1 MGGQLLLLV
10 VGFLLTGVLGAWLT
24 HRFQSRAWD
33 EQHKV
38 EQRDQERQQAL
49 KTFEE
54 ERQQALK
61 TFEEVSTRLDKQL
74 YLTRR
79 LYWETRKKASG
90 TGTRTDIDAAR
101 VAYLEVLHEYYANY
115 HRTLALVQT
124 YFGLGVRQDLE
135 SGIYVRFDTL
145 RRRLDAIV
153 AIVSKNDEPIK
164 APRLERSLGG
174 LSGRIYQLNI
184 RMLKLLEENRLGVR
198 APPASQVESS
208 PPVEEPTLHTGDQGK
223 HVRRLQQALN
233 RTGEVTISVDGVLGE
248 ETSTAVRSFQRS
260 HNLPADGIVGP
271 KTWAALPV
279 APPSLQMGDQ
289 GEYVRRMQQA
299 LNRTDEVAIDMDGIY
314 GQGTWEA
321 VRSFQRAHNL
331 DADGIVGPKTWTTL
345 FEEHPPGQ

>member
-24 HRFQSRAWD
+24 NRFQRQASE
-33 EQHKV
+33 EQRKV
-38 EQRDQERQQAL
+38 EQRDL
-49 KTFEE
+49 

-74 YLTRR
+74 YRTRH
-79 LYWETRKKASG
+79 LYLEARKKVRGAGS
-90 TGTRTDIDAAR
+90 TTDIVEARAA
-101 VAYLEVLHEYYANY
+101 YQEILHEYNANW

-124 YFGLGVRQDLE
+124 YFGLGLRQELE
-135 SGIYVRFDTL
+135 NDIYGRFDTL
-145 RRRLDAIV
+145 SRRLDVIV
-153 AIVSKNDEPIK
+153 DIVSTNNEHIK
-164 APRLERSLGG
+164 APRLEGNIG
-174 LSGRIYQLNI
+174 ELSGKITKFSI
-184 RMLKLLEENRLGVR
+184 RMLKLLEENRLGPL

-233 RTGEVTISVDGVLGE
+233 RTGEVAISVDGTLGE
-248 ETSTAVRSFQRS
+248 ETSTAIRSFQRS

-279 APPSLQMGDQ
+279 APPTLQMGDEGQ
-289 GEYVRRMQQA
+289 FVRRVQQA

-314 GQGTWEA
+314 GQRTWEA
-321 VRSFQRAHNL
+321 VRSFQRLHNL
-331 DADGIVGPKTWTTL
+331 DADGIVGPRLGPRFSRNTGRVNNARVGKATI
-345 FEEHPPGQ
+345 

>member
-79 LYWETRKKASG
+79 LYGEARKKARG
-90 TGTRTDIDAAR
+90 AGDETDIDTAR
-101 VAYLEVLHEYYANY
+101 VAYQEVLHEYNANW

-124 YFGLGVRQDLE
+124 YFGLGLRDDLE
-135 SGIYVRFDTL
+135 NIIYERFDRLT
-145 RRRLDAIV
+145 RRVEAMVDIVSTNEEHIKARRLDASIG
-153 AIVSKNDEPIK
+153 E
-164 APRLERSLGG
+164 
-174 LSGRIYQLNI
+174 LSGLIYRLNI
-184 RMLKLLEENRLGVR
+184 SMLKLLEENRLGLR
-198 APPASQVESS
+198 APAASQVESS

-233 RTGEVTISVDGVLGE
+233 RTGEVAISVDGMLGE
-248 ETSTAVRSFQRS
+248 KTSTAVRSFQR
-260 HNLPADGIVGP
+260 L
-271 KTWAALPV
+271 
-279 APPSLQMGDQ
+279 
-289 GEYVRRMQQA
+289 
-299 LNRTDEVAIDMDGIY
+299 
-314 GQGTWEA
+314 
-321 VRSFQRAHNL
+321 HNL
-331 DADGIVGPKTWTTL
+331 DADGIVGPKTWTAL
-345 FEEHPPGQ
+345 FEEHRQGQ